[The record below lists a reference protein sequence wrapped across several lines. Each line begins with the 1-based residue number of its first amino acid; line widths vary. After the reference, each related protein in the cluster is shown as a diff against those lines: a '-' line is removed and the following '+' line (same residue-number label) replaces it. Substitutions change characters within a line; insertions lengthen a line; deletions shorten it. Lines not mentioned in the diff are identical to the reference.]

1 MWDFSDPY
9 PVTRPLRDQGV
20 FMLFSQVKILS
31 VVLPTLAFSVASF
44 GTTFDSVAQIMY
56 AKKANSKKQQPN
68 DQVRD
73 DRLRN
78 SDNGLPPNSK
88 GYEGSETNNYGGST
102 GGGFSEFGGGSGN
115 SNIFRESSESVNMLA
130 TKAGSKKKLPND
142 QVQDD
147 RLRNS
152 DNGLPPN
159 SKGYEGSETNNYGGS
174 TGGGF
179 SEFGGG
185 SNSSNLFY
193 EVEEARSYL
202 REAFLQMS
210 DIEKEQAIVM
220 AVAVGS
226 GGALILAARAG
237 SSVAKKAAGVAV
249 LLASWSVANAA
260 ETVEYY
266 YDKDNLQLWIDGEP
280 GWDWLP
286 RYVDGFPEY
295 ILSLRDV
302 VSENI

>member
-102 GGGFSEFGGGSGN
+102 GGGFSEFGGGS
-115 SNIFRESSESVNMLA
+115 
-130 TKAGSKKKLPND
+130 
-142 QVQDD
+142 
-147 RLRNS
+147 
-152 DNGLPPN
+152 
-159 SKGYEGSETNNYGGS
+159 NN
-174 TGGGF
+174 
-179 SEFGGG
+179 
-185 SNSSNLFY
+185 SNLFY

-202 REAFLQMS
+202 REAFSQMS